1 MEKEKQEKGWQGTK
15 GMALATVLPAMS
27 PIPSLV
33 FISFVCSYSY
43 LPILHRITPPSRTL
57 AWDALERVSLR
68 VLRLAQGASRP
79 SEARKVRGT
88 PRVEHKRP

>member
-33 FISFVCSYSY
+33 FISFICSYLY
-43 LPILHRITPPSRTL
+43 LLILHRIASPSCTPARDP
-57 AWDALERVSLR
+57 LEGASLR
-68 VLRLAQGASRP
+68 VLRPAHQDSRP
-79 SEARKVRGT
+79 PKAPKVPGT
-88 PRVEHKRP
+88 FMVGH